1 MGIIRKK
8 HSDNFKARVAIEA
21 AKGLRTTAELSREFG
36 VHGNQISAWR
46 SILLSHAPELFSNRV
61 GPERDVELIGE
72 LYKEI
77 GRLKVELEW
86 LKKKS
91 GLAD

>member
-8 HSDNFKARVAIEA
+8 HSDNFKARVALEA
-21 AKGLRTTAELSREFG
+21 ARGLKPMAQITREFG
-36 VHGNQISAWR
+36 VHGNQIAAWKN
-46 SILLSHAPELFSNRV
+46 ILLSRAMELFGSRP
-61 GPERDVELIGE
+61 GPERDQELIGQ
-72 LYKEI
+72 LYEEI

-91 GLAD
+91 GFND